1 MDGPLGNGAVHTH
14 RDYSAGATFYQ
25 IGECTFGAIKT
36 DSSLIRRGKFFYGKY
51 SNVETR
57 APEQFFPYRSGLGVG
72 SGTSARGD
80 ATGAGIGGGA

>member
-1 MDGPLGNGAVHTH
+1 MAFFKAAREQHSTKSANVHSEQSKRTP
-14 RDYSAGATFYQ
+14 A
-25 IGECTFGAIKT
+25 
-36 DSSLIRRGKFFYGKY
+36 LIRRGKFFYGKY
-51 SNVETR
+51 SNVETG